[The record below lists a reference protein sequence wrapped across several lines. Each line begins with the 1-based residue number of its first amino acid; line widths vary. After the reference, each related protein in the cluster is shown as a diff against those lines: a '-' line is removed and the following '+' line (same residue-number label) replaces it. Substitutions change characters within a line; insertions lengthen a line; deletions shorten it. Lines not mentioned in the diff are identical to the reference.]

1 MDSRTS
7 EPEDT
12 RIIFG
17 IWQQIPIPMI
27 SRFLAQMGWD
37 WIILDL
43 QHGCFSWET
52 AYECIHTV
60 RAAGRRPLVRVGIG
74 QTSEVQKAFDLGAGG
89 VIVPMVNSRE
99 ESERMAAAAKYPPLG
114 DRSIGGDPHYHYG
127 LDYADRAN
135 ETTLLLLQIEH
146 IQAVDNVE
154 AILDLPGVD
163 GCFVGPTDL
172 ALSMGLPR
180 VGFEKI
186 AEHRRAIDRIV
197 DVCRRLNKLACTNT
211 YGIGEAADKIT
222 QGYQCITLRSDA
234 DLFVDSARGLLK
246 SLRVSTEQPVP
257 ALHLGGPQ

>member
-1 MDSRTS
+1 MDSWTS
-7 EPEDT
+7 ETDGSQ
-12 RIIFG
+12 IIFG
-17 IWQQIPIPMI
+17 IWQQIPAPMI

-43 QHGCFSWET
+43 QHGCFNWET

-74 QTSEVQKAFDLGAGG
+74 QTSEVQKALDLGAGG

-99 ESERMAAAAKYPPLG
+99 ESAKMAVAAKYPPLG

-127 LDYADRAN
+127 PDYAERAN
-135 ETTLLLLQIEH
+135 KTTLLLVQIEH

-172 ALSMGLPR
+172 ALSMGFPR
-180 VGFEKI
+180 IGFEKI
-186 AEHRRAIDRIV
+186 AEHRRAINRIV

-211 YGIGEAADKIT
+211 YGVDEAAGKIT

-246 SLRVSTEQPVP
+246 SLRVSTDHPVP
-257 ALHLGGPQ
+257 TVHLGAPQ